1 MHFTNKQKSWG
12 LIFGILTFVLLSC
25 TPLISP
31 FSEQAYQ
38 NATSLKA
45 QSLALIAKSGEPF
58 ETHKDTVAKVIL
70 DADIA
75 YEYAKGLPQNQ
86 ETTSQWDKLRDK
98 NGNLLGGFARM
109 WKQKGV
115 LSDYFKSQTSEQIE
129 KAFDTII
136 CLEINKKTSIS
147 C

>member
-1 MHFTNKQKSWG
+1 M
-12 LIFGILTFVLLSC
+12 
-25 TPLISP
+25 
-31 FSEQAYQ
+31 
-38 NATSLKA
+38 KA
-45 QSLALIAKSGEPF
+45 ESLALIAKSDEPF
-58 ETHKDTVAKVIL
+58 ETHKDAVAKVIL

-98 NGNLLGGFARM
+98 NGHLLGGFARM

-115 LSDYFKSQTSEQIE
+115 LGDYFKSQTSEQIE
-129 KAFDTII
+129 KAFDKII
-136 CLEINKKTSIS
+136 CLEINKKNSSS

>member
-12 LIFGILTFVLLSC
+12 LIFSLLTFVLLSC

-45 QSLALIAKSGEPF
+45 ESLALIAKSGEPF
-58 ETHKDTVAKVIL
+58 ETHKDAVAKVIL

-86 ETTSQWDKLRDK
+86 ETALQWDILRDK
-98 NGNLLGGFARM
+98 NGHLLGGFARV

-115 LSDYFKSQTSEQIE
+115 LGDYFKSQTSEQIE

-136 CLEINKKTSIS
+136 CLEINKKNSIS

>member
-12 LIFGILTFVLLSC
+12 LIFSLLTFVLLSC

-45 QSLALIAKSGEPF
+45 ESLALIAKSGEPF
-58 ETHKDTVAKVIL
+58 ETHKDAVAKVIL

-86 ETTSQWDKLRDK
+86 ETALQWDILRDK
-98 NGNLLGGFARM
+98 NGHLLGGFARV

-115 LSDYFKSQTSEQIE
+115 LGDYFKSQISEQIE

-136 CLEINKKTSIS
+136 CLEINKKNSIS